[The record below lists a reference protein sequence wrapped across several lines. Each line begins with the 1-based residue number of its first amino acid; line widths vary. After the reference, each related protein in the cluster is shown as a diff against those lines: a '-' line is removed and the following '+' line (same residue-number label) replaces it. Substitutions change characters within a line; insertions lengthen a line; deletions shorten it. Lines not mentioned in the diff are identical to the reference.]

1 MLTIDQFD
9 QPTATGVVTLYRAAY
24 GSHTA
29 PPKICPL
36 LAAAHV
42 LCIAAGKDRDD
53 DQ

>member
-1 MLTIDQFD
+1 MLTIERIH
-9 QPTATGVVTLYRAAY
+9 QPTATGVVVLYRAAY

-42 LCIAAGKDRDD
+42 LCIAAGKTTMEDE
-53 DQ
+53 